1 MTSDAKN
8 ILNQVSRM
16 QFQIANIK
24 GLEKRLRALEAGGGG
39 GDTGDHAL
47 LTHLDYAHAGH
58 TGFQAALGF
67 TAVPNTR
74 IVAGHPLSG
83 DVTLSKGDVGLGN
96 VDNTS
101 DAEKPIGTATQT
113 ALDGKQAALGFTP
126 ENGANKDTDGTL
138 AANSD
143 IKYPSQR
150 AVRTYV
156 DAHSG
161 TGMADYR
168 TLNDGRLVRTSDTM
182 LSWNGYAIGLW
193 NGSTWA
199 EVIPSSIPTLSN
211 TATDLD
217 GNALTYGANYDV
229 YAQYSDA
236 TAFSLVAKKWT
247 NDTTQAVVPQLWQGR
262 HCYDNTTDVAKS
274 RRWLG
279 TIRLINS
286 AGPKFVFSD
295 TQRFICNLYNQES
308 LLLRMY
314 NTTGAYSTN
323 TTNLRETNN
332 GTGAVR
338 GEVVLCFAQDVR
350 FSGQWLITPGTGAAV
365 MGLGI
370 NSTTTG
376 TNNWPL
382 WVPGSNGQRRA
393 PYFGFAILAAGYSYC
408 TVLERVD
415 SGTTTYES
423 SSGTQG
429 LVTFQV
435 LA

>member
-16 QFQIANIK
+16 QFQIANIR
-24 GLEKRLRALEAGGGG
+24 GLEKRLRALEAGGGA

-47 LTHLDYAHAGH
+47 LTHLDYARAGH

-74 IVAGHPLSG
+74 IVAGHPLSS

-101 DAEKPIGTATQT
+101 DVEKPIGTATQT
-113 ALDGKQAALGFTP
+113 ALDGKQAALGFTS
-126 ENGANKDTDGTL
+126 ENSANKDTDGTL

-143 IKYPSQR
+143 IKYPSQK
-150 AVRTYV
+150 AVKTYV

-199 EVIPSSIPTLSN
+199 EVIPSSVPTLPN

-217 GNALTYGANYDV
+217 GNALTYGANYDI

-236 TAFSLVAKKWT
+236 TAFSLVAKKWST
-247 NDTTQAVVPQLWQGR
+247 DSTRAVVPILWHARYVYDLNNRGR
-262 HCYDNTTDVAKS
+262 L
-274 RRWLG
+274 WLG
-279 TIRLINS
+279 TIRLRNDS
-286 AGPKFVFSD
+286 EVAKFTDSV
-295 TQRFICNLYNQES
+295 TQGFISNFYNLCPRS
-308 LLLRMY
+308 LLQVMSGNGWSYTSVTWR
-314 NTTGAYSTN
+314 AA
-323 TTNLRETNN
+323 NN
-332 GTGAVR
+332 DSANKI
-338 GEVVLCFAQDVR
+338 EVVLCQSQLISARARHNTFAS
-350 FSGQWLITPGTGAAV
+350 SGYNTNAETGIGVDSTSMNSASPWASSGWNSPTLPAVEAVYIATLSPGYHY
-365 MGLGI
+365 LC
-370 NSTTTG
+370 
-376 TNNWPL
+376 PL
-382 WVPGSNGQRRA
+382 ERSDMS
-393 PYFGFAILAAGYSYC
+393 LAAAFSSYGKGAI
-408 TVLERVD
+408 VV
-415 SGTTTYES
+415 TY
-423 SSGTQG
+423 QG
-429 LVTFQV
+429 
-435 LA
+435 